1 MDWMNH
7 LALRMEI
14 PVRITRCENLRNRK
28 TVLAYNNLIPL
39 QASENHISRNT
50 CSTPLTP
57 NDQISVP
64 SSLNSVHLNIR
75 SLRNTVHLT
84 EVKELVKLKNIDVLT
99 ISESWLNSSV
109 TNREIAIDDY
119 KIHRLD
125 RLHKKGGGVCGYI
138 KKNIKATVLRF
149 IEGVSL

>member
-14 PVRITRCENLRNRK
+14 PVRITRRDNLIMRNRK
-28 TVLAYNNLIPL
+28 TVHAYNNLIPL
-39 QASENHISRNT
+39 QASKNHTNT

-64 SSLNSVHLNIR
+64 SVLNIVHLNIR
-75 SLRNTVHLT
+75 SLRNIVHLT
-84 EVKELVKLKNIDVLT
+84 EVKELVKLHNIDVLT

-109 TNREIAIDDY
+109 TNCEIAIDDY

-125 RLHKKGGGVCGYI
+125 RLHQVWING
-138 KKNIKATVLRF
+138 
-149 IEGVSL
+149 